1 VLLLH
6 IEVGVLKVVSW
17 RKVGEGGVNDC
28 VWLIKLAAI
37 IIDDFILM
45 YSIYR
50 RVLDVYRPSIGFE

>member
-1 VLLLH
+1 MLLH
-6 IEVGVLKVVSW
+6 NDKVDVYKVGDW
-17 RKVGEGGVNDC
+17 RKVGKGGVNEF

-50 RVLDVYRPSIGFE
+50 RA

>member
-1 VLLLH
+1 VAYNLVLVY
-6 IEVGVLKVVSW
+6 IEVGVYKVGVW

-28 VWLIKLAAI
+28 IWLIKLAAI

-50 RVLDVYRPSIGFE
+50 RV